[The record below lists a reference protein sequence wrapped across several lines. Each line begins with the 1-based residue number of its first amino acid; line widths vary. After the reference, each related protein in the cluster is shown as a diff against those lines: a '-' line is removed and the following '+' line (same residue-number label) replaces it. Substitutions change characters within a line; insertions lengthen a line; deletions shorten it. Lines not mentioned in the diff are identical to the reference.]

1 MRGIWW
7 CDLLVR
13 GTTPRTLGKLVKDAE
28 PIDVE
33 GLTPYMWE
41 RGVMLMTWAPPV
53 WGKAKYEV
61 QPLYEEAQPRMYGE
75 KVSWVAEMPS
85 GRLEM
90 HTLSRVG

>member
-28 PIDVE
+28 PIDGKE
-33 GLTPYMWE
+33 TS
-41 RGVMLMTWAPPV
+41 WAPLYG
-53 WGKAKYEV
+53 GKAKYEV